1 MSAQLEF
8 GGTVPFQDRSTGQQ
22 IPVRVWGVYQGHGVD
37 AHEEQAIRDWIM
49 NALTQSAAAYDG
61 NVHELPQKAQEWG
74 AWVSQQIAP
83 AFQQQFQAQGQL
95 LIHGVQIEGAGG
107 GYPDKKAA
115 MGGGKGAMMAGAGMA
130 AGGMGAGMAQGG
142 GVLNEAA
149 HALTQQ
155 LGMPYEQAQKAAQV
169 VLQVAGVG
177 GGMAAGGYAQKGG
190 HDPYA
195 AKQDPGGY
203 PQKGGHD
210 PYAAKKDPGGYP
222 QKGGHDPYAA
232 KQDPG
237 GYPQKG
243 VDPYA
248 AKKDPGGYPQK
259 GGDPYAAKK
268 DPYGKKG
275 G

>member
-1 MSAQLEF
+1 MNGQLQF
-8 GGTVPFQDRSTGQQ
+8 GGTVPFQDRNTGQQ

-61 NVHELPQKAQEWG
+61 NVHELPAKAQEWG

-107 GYPDKKAA
+107 GGGYDKKAA
-115 MGGGKGAMMAGAGMA
+115 MGGGGYGQKAAMAGAGMA
-130 AGGMGAGMAQGG
+130 AGAGMMAGGVAKGAGMAPAPQAGG
-142 GVLNEAA
+142 ELVNNAA

-155 LGMPYEQAQKAAQV
+155 LGMPFEQAQKAAQV

-177 GGMAAGGYAQKGG
+177 GGAA
-190 HDPYA
+190 A
-195 AKQDPGGY
+195 AAGGY
-203 PQKGGHD
+203 PQKGAD
-210 PYAAKKDPGGYP
+210 PYAKKDPGGYP
-222 QKGGHDPYAA
+222 QKGADPY
-232 KQDPG
+232 
-237 GYPQKG
+237 
-243 VDPYA
+243 

-259 GGDPYAAKK
+259 GADPYAAKD
-268 DPYGKKG
+268 DPYAKKKG
-275 G
+275 Q